1 MMGHNDIQIKAQI
14 KQMNLLSAKSV
25 SGKFLYLRMLQ
36 IEYLKLN
43 QRVPFLA
50 TKRLRFG
57 SNFTTN
63 YIVMR
68 EEKVY
73 I

>member
-1 MMGHNDIQIKAQI
+1 MGHNDIQIKAQI

-43 QRVPFLA
+43 
-50 TKRLRFG
+50 
-57 SNFTTN
+57 
-63 YIVMR
+63 
-68 EEKVY
+68 
-73 I
+73 